1 MFFIWWRASQS
12 KCQRWSRCHEVGSS
26 SLRRP
31 VLQPAVDDDVQRP
44 REKRRHRR
52 RLPHDVQRTPSLG
65 ERDDVE
71 NVVVRERRPTQDRRP
86 EVSRRLRQEERPL
99 QTHLGH
105 RSGLPP
111 FCNTACH
118 FSSIAQWIKHSPVT
132 QAARVKTQTW
142 SKIISNLKKYIVLIF
157 SWVPP
162 PCALSLSPNGWEKPW
177 KQVTCYRWDKSEE
190 LL

>member
-105 RSGLPP
+105 RSGFSPFRNTNLPP
-111 FCNTACH
+111 VCQST
-118 FSSIAQWIKHSPVT
+118 
-132 QAARVKTQTW
+132 
-142 SKIISNLKKYIVLIF
+142 NLFY
-157 SWVPP
+157 WVPP
-162 PCALSLSPNGWEKPW
+162 PWVLSLPMEWSNHGNRWH
-177 KQVTCYRWDKSEE
+177 VTGEVKERNLGKNPSSTIC
-190 LL
+190 